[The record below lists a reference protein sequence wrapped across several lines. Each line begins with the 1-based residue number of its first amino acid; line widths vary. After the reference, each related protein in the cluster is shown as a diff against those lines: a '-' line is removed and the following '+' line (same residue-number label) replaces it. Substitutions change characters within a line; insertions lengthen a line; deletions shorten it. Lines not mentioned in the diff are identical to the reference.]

1 MSRFIFLMEKE
12 INFGRKFFE
21 GMIQRIQSLYL
32 LLIVVF
38 STLLLS
44 GNILTFTDSGNNVLN
59 LKYSGLAGTG
69 SYTVNSPG
77 QFLILFIALN
87 ILLALLSLISVFLYR
102 NRKRQGNIVLAAI
115 IITLLIIL
123 TEFLMAYNLMSNAD
137 LRLIPG
143 AGLILPPLMAVL
155 AVLARRGIKKDEKL
169 VSSYER
175 LR

>member
-1 MSRFIFLMEKE
+1 MEKE

-69 SYTVNSPG
+69 SYTVDFAG

-87 ILLALLSLISVFLYR
+87 ILLALLSLISIFLYR
-102 NRKRQGNIVLAAI
+102 NRKRQGNKYIVAI
-115 IITLLIIL
+115 
-123 TEFLMAYNLMSNAD
+123 
-137 LRLIPG
+137 
-143 AGLILPPLMAVL
+143 
-155 AVLARRGIKKDEKL
+155 
-169 VSSYER
+169 
-175 LR
+175 

>member
-1 MSRFIFLMEKE
+1 
-12 INFGRKFFE
+12 
-21 GMIQRIQSLYL
+21 MIQRIQSLYL

-69 SYTVNSPG
+69 SYTVDFAG

-102 NRKRQGNIVLAAI
+102 NRKRQGNMVLAAI
-115 IITLLIIL
+115 IIALLIIL

-143 AGLILPPLMAVL
+143 TGMILPLLMVVL

>member
-1 MSRFIFLMEKE
+1 MEKE

-69 SYTVNSPG
+69 SYTVDFAG

-102 NRKRQGNIVLAAI
+102 NRKRQGNMVLAAI
-115 IITLLIIL
+115 IIALLIIL

-143 AGLILPPLMAVL
+143 TGMILPLLMVVL